1 MYQTNAIAKQN
12 RAELDAAYVRSLV
25 SALGHLNEIHNLI
38 HELPAPDS
46 PGLNWEHLGSLNK
59 VKTDL
64 RNIVNFL
71 SGNDE

>member
-1 MYQTNAIAKQN
+1 MIRIPTIADTN

-38 HELPAPDS
+38 HELPASDS
-46 PGLNWEHLGSLNK
+46 PDLNWEHLGTLNK

-64 RNIVNFL
+64 RNVANFL
-71 SGNDE
+71 SGNEA

>member
-1 MYQTNAIAKQN
+1 MIRIPTTADTN

-46 PGLNWEHLGSLNK
+46 PGLNWEHLGALNK